1 VSEKKSAKKK
11 EKVQKKS
18 NTLWITIVI
27 HSAMSV
33 GE

>member
-1 VSEKKSAKKK
+1 VKKKVQKKK

-18 NTLWITIVI
+18 NTLWITMVI